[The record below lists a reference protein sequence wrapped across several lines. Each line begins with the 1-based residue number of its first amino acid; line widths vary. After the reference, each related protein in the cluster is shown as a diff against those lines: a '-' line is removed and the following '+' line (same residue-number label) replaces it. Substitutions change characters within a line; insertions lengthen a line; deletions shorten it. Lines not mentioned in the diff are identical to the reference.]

1 MKLKRLLVYFF
12 ILLAGLSVS
21 GLILIYGF
29 YEKTLAIAEERF
41 LTLDFNSAYA
51 LYGKVQYYAEYP
63 FARALPFL
71 DKLRDDI
78 KTRREK
84 ILYRKGEFKDLAA
97 RAIKE
102 NKLSP
107 ERKFIAANANYRI
120 LETERDQKAFF
131 EAVDMVI
138 SSYSSVLESD
148 PKHFNAAFNYE
159 YLLRLREKLEKE
171 KKQRSSK
178 DSFASAASRGVL
190 PSNIHGQEGVNT
202 GVIVPGKIKI
212 YIPGQSAQTESE
224 NENQKGKDAGKGKV
238 KKGHG

>member
-41 LTLDFNSAYA
+41 LTLDFNSADA
-51 LYGKVQYYAEYP
+51 LYGKVQYYAEHP
-63 FARALPFL
+63 FARVLPFL

-84 ILYRKGEFKDLAA
+84 ILYRKGEFKALVA

-120 LETERDQKAFF
+120 LETERNQKAFL

-148 PKHFNAAFNYE
+148 PKHFNAVFNYE
-159 YLLRLREKLEKE
+159 YLLRLRENVKKE
-171 KKQRSSK
+171 KKQNSSEG
-178 DSFASAASRGVL
+178 SSVPGANRGVL
-190 PSNIHGQEGVNT
+190 PSNIYGQESINT
-202 GVIVPGKIKI
+202 GAIVPSKIKI
-212 YIPGQSAQTESE
+212 HIPGQSTQTEGE